1 MWRSEIL
8 ICFDAGVSAA
18 GGLRL
23 EMCGFGRWL
32 VVGGRW

>member
-18 GGLRL
+18 GV
-23 EMCGFGRWL
+23 FGWKCVVL
-32 VVGGRW
+32 VGGWW